1 MKSVHIKKVELKNY
15 KSIASCSIKLGKINV
30 LVGRNGAGKSNF
42 LDALRFV
49 KESLEYSLD
58 YAIKTRGG
66 VDNVRRRSTGHPYNF
81 QIGLEVRLPSS
92 REVKYGFEI
101 SVAKRGVFF
110 VKKESLQ
117 IFNAKGERC
126 VFYKVENGQVVGAT
140 FDTMPPVSR
149 DRLYLTNAAGLPEFR
164 PVYEALLQI
173 GLYNLNPESIRGLQ
187 EPDMGSL
194 LNRDGGNIASVIER
208 MQRECPS
215 AIERV
220 NSYLQVIVPDLEGVR
235 RISLG
240 PKETIEFKQA
250 VEGADH
256 PWRFHA
262 ANMSDGTLRAL
273 GCLVAISQ
281 LSMDDIPVRM
291 VGIEEPETAL
301 HPAATGSLIDAIREC
316 AEQTQVLITTHSADL
331 LDHIDPSE
339 DRLFVVQS
347 RKGTTEIGSVDQA
360 SQKAIRDHLFTP
372 GDLLRMDQL
381 DLDPSSLK
389 PQNTFSF

>member
-1 MKSVHIKKVELKNY
+1 MKSVHIRKVGLKNY
-15 KSIASCSIKLGKINV
+15 KSIASCSVELGKINV

-49 KESLEYSLD
+49 KESLESSLD

-66 VDNVRRRSTGHPYNF
+66 VDNVRRRSTGHPHNF
-81 QIGLEVRLPSS
+81 QICLEVRLPSL
-92 REVKYGFEI
+92 REAKYGFEI
-101 SVAKRGVFF
+101 SVAKRGGFF

-126 VFYKVENGQVVGAT
+126 VFYKVENGQVVDAT
-140 FDTMPPVSR
+140 SDTMPPVSR

-187 EPDMGSL
+187 DPDMGSL
-194 LNRDGGNIASVIER
+194 LSRDGGNIASVIER
-208 MQRECPS
+208 MQRECPF

-220 NSYLQVIVPDLEGVR
+220 NSYLQMIVPDIEGVR
-235 RISLG
+235 RIALG

-273 GCLVAISQ
+273 GCLVSISQ

-316 AEQTQVLITTHSADL
+316 AERTQVLLTTHSADL
-331 LDHIDPSE
+331 LDHIDPSK

-347 RKGTTEIGSVDQA
+347 RRGTTEIGSVDQA
-360 SQKAIRDHLFTP
+360 SQTAIRDHLFTP

-381 DLDPSSLK
+381 DVDPASVEA
-389 PQNTFSF
+389 QGAFSF